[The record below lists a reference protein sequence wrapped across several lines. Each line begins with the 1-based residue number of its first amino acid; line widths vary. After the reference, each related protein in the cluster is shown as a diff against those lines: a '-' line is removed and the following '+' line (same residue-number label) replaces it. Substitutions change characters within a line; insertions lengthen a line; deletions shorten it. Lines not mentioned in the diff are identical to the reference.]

1 MMVAQQLYEGV
12 SLGKASVGL
21 ITYMRTDSVRLA
33 DVAIDE
39 IRDYITNNLGAEY
52 CSPKANHY
60 SAKKN
65 AQDAHEAIRPTSV
78 LRTPE
83 EVARYLTVDQ
93 LKLYTL
99 IWKRAVASQ
108 MSDAVYDITTLTI
121 DAGDYQLRASGSI
134 LKFKGF
140 WL

>member
-1 MMVAQQLYEGV
+1 
-12 SLGKASVGL
+12 
-21 ITYMRTDSVRLA
+21 MR
-33 DVAIDE
+33 
-39 IRDYITNNLGAEY
+39 
-52 CSPKANHY
+52 
-60 SAKKN
+60 KKN

-121 DAGDYQLRASGSI
+121 DAGDYQSRASGSI

-140 WL
+140 LALNTKVADEEKDKSVPYIAPATKLVLHKVLPAERSILPNHLHILTKQR